1 MSAPVSGPLVS
12 GTAFKDPIIRFV
24 GTAALLYLAWYVL
37 YEFYLHP
44 VGWFD
49 AALIDSL
56 IQLSGSGL
64 SILGYDLIPEPINT
78 ENIRTIGVQG
88 GHLLWIGD
96 ACNGAGLFAVF
107 LIFLVAYPGPVKHK
121 LWYGALGLIVIH
133 TMNVLRIM
141 ALSIIVTINY
151 ELLNFNHDYTFY
163 VVVYGCVFI
172 LWYVWV
178 KRFAPFNERK
188 AN

>member
-1 MSAPVSGPLVS
+1 MSTPVSGPLVS
-12 GTAFKDPIIRFV
+12 GTVFKDPIIRFLGV
-24 GTAALLYLAWYVL
+24 AVLLYLGWYFF
-37 YEFYLHP
+37 YEFFLHP
-44 VGWFD
+44 AGWFD

-64 SILGYDLIPEPINT
+64 VLLGYELIPEPINA

-107 LIFLVAYPGPVKHK
+107 LIFLVAYPGPWKHK
-121 LWYGALGLIVIH
+121 LWYGTVGLMIIH
-133 TMNVLRIM
+133 LINVLRII

-178 KRFAPFNERK
+178 KRFAPLSELK
-188 AN
+188 AK